1 MTVVSIAPLSTH
13 AAVAAGTG
21 AAMER
26 GFCKEFLGYRIR
38 GGAIRPAQKDPK
50 ANRGIRGSMIED
62 LFRNSTE
69 GRRHTWSD
77 RNAPLPDCGEV
88 EIKVITLKPDGKGGY
103 HTGEDLCI
111 GMMSSESLAKNF
123 EKSSVRAKLNV
134 LVVGLVEKGNDLVI
148 EVIRHVDLRAH
159 PGIRKD
165 YARIKTAWK
174 KRCQSMTPE
183 FAIDGLGAESRAWGE
198 FLKAKTKG
206 AGKLPV
212 GVARTR
218 AFYLY
223 ARHANALVAGTF
235 VTTPVIP
242 GAMAVLRNTP
252 ARPVAPLVWSG
263 RNLSMATL
271 INGTR
276 CSLVRRRPMTD
287 TREAG

>member
-1 MTVVSIAPLSTH
+1 
-13 AAVAAGTG
+13 
-21 AAMER
+21 MER
-26 GFCKEFLGYRIR
+26 GFRREFLGYRIV
-38 GGAIRPAQKDPK
+38 GGAIRPARKDPR
-50 ANRGIRGSMIED
+50 ANRGIRGTMIED

-69 GRRHTWSD
+69 GRRHAWSD

-88 EIKVITLKPDGKGGY
+88 EIKVITLKPDSKGGY
-103 HTGEDLCI
+103 HAGEDICI
-111 GMMSSESLAKNF
+111 GMMSSESLAKSF
-123 EKSSVRAKLNV
+123 EKSSVRSKLNI

-148 EVIRHVDLRAH
+148 EVIRHVDLRDH

-165 YARIKTAWK
+165 YARIKKAWK

-183 FAIDGLGAESRAWGE
+183 FAIDGLGAESKAWGN

-206 AGKLPV
+206 AGKLSV

-235 VTTPVIP
+235 VAKPVAP
-242 GAMAVLRNTP
+242 AVKALNAP
-252 ARPVAPLVWSG
+252 ARPAIPLVWSA

-271 INGTR
+271 IGGGT
-276 CSLVRRRPMTD
+276 CSLVRQRPMTAI
-287 TREAG
+287 REKG